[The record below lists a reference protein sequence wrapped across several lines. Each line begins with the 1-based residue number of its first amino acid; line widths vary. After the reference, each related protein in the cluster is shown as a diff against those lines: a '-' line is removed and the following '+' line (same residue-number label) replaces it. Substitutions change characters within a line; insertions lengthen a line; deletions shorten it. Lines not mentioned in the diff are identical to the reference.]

1 MEPDLLARMDRWLP
15 DLAAGL
21 AEVYDEP
28 GLVDRVVTLL
38 VKAHH
43 ARPAHLRARDAARVL
58 RPDWFQLP
66 QTVGY
71 AAYADR
77 FAGDLPG
84 VRAQVPYLA
93 ELGVTYLHLMPL
105 LKPRPGANDG
115 GYAVMDYRSVADGLG
130 TMDDLADLTRTLHA
144 HGISLT
150 LDLVLNHVAR
160 EHDWAARARAGEERY
175 QRYFHV
181 FADRTEPDRY
191 EATLPE
197 VFPAFAPG
205 NFSWDHDLQG
215 WVWTTFHS
223 WQWDLNWA
231 NPDVFCEFV
240 EIVLFLAN
248 QGVDCLRL
256 DAIAFLWKRLGTDC
270 QNQPQVHAITQSLR
284 AAARIAAPSLIFKAE
299 AIVGPAQVVE
309 YLGTG
314 RREGRVSDLAYHNSL
329 MVQIWSAL
337 ASRDCRLLVRAL
349 GQFPAKPTTTAWATY
364 LRCHDDIGWAID
376 DADAAAVG
384 WDGHAHRS
392 FLSDFYA
399 GQAPGSF
406 ALGEVFQENLATGD
420 RRISGTAASLAGL
433 ERAQASGDPAAV
445 DEAIARLLCAHAL
458 LFGFGGPP
466 LLYMG
471 DELGLLNDRTYT
483 EVSDH
488 ADDNRWLHRPA
499 MPWAVAAQ
507 RTDPT
512 SVPGRLFAGIG
523 HLVATRARLA
533 SMHAAVETT
542 VHETGNSSVLTAVR
556 RHAAGPMVQLYNMS
570 EHWQQVDAGAVTRQG
585 VGPDV
590 LDQLSQ
596 ARVDVGADT
605 LWLPPYAAWWLTAGQ
620 ARVSAGPAGP

>member
-15 DLAAGL
+15 DLTAGL
-21 AEVYDEP
+21 AEVYADP
-28 GLVDRVVTLL
+28 GLADRVVALL

-43 ARPAHLRARDAARVL
+43 ERPAHLRARDAARVL

-66 QTVGY
+66 TTVGY

-77 FAGDLPG
+77 FGGDLQG
-84 VRAQVPYLA
+84 VRARVPYLA
-93 ELGVTYLHLMPL
+93 ELGVSYLHLMPL

-115 GYAVMDYRSVADGLG
+115 GYAVMDYRAVADGLG
-130 TMDDLADLTRTLHA
+130 TMDDLAELARTLHE

-160 EHDWAARARAGEERY
+160 EHEWAARAVAGEARY
-175 QRYFHV
+175 RRYFHL
-181 FADRTEPDRY
+181 FEDRTEPDRY
-191 EATLPE
+191 EQTLPE

-205 NFSWDHDLQG
+205 NFSWDSG
-215 WVWTTFHS
+215 AGAWVWTTFNT
-223 WQWDLNWA
+223 WQWDLDWS

-240 EIVLFLAN
+240 EIILFLAN

-256 DAIAFLWKRLGTDC
+256 DAIAFLWKRLGTSC
-270 QNQPQVHAITQSLR
+270 QNQPEVHAITQALR

-337 ASRDCRLLVRAL
+337 ASRDCRLLVRSL
-349 GQFPAKPTTTAWATY
+349 RQFPAKPTTTAWATY

-376 DADAAAVG
+376 DTDAAAVG
-384 WDGHAHRS
+384 WDGHLHRA

-399 GQAPGSF
+399 GIHPGSF
-406 ALGEVFQENLATGD
+406 ASGEVFQENAATGD

-433 ERAQASGDPAAV
+433 ELALDRQDPQAV
-445 DEAIARLLCAHAL
+445 DESIARLLCAHAV

-471 DELGLLNDRTYT
+471 DEIGLRNDRTYVL
-483 EVSDH
+483 EPAH
-488 ADDNRWLHRPA
+488 ADDNRWMHRPA
-499 MPWAVAAQ
+499 MPWDVAA
-507 RTDPT
+507 RRSDPT
-512 SVPGRLFAGIG
+512 TVEGRIFAGIG
-523 HLVATRARLA
+523 HLVRTRSALA
-533 SMHAAVETT
+533 SLHAAVETS
-542 VHETGNSSVLTAVR
+542 VHETGNVSVLAAVR
-556 RHAAGPMVQLYNMS
+556 RHAAGTVVQLYNVS
-570 EHWQQVDAGAVTRQG
+570 ERAQTVDTATVTRHG
-585 VGPDV
+585 LAGSA
-590 LDQLSQ
+590 LDRISGSV
-596 ARVDVGADT
+596 VDLTTSGLT
-605 LWLPPYAAWWLTAGQ
+605 LAPYAAWWLTPE
-620 ARVSAGPAGP
+620 PAAAP

>member
-1 MEPDLLARMDRWLP
+1 MDPDLLARMDRWLP
-15 DLAAGL
+15 DLTAGL

-28 GLVDRVVTLL
+28 ALIDRVVTLL
-38 VKAHH
+38 VEAHDS
-43 ARPAHLRARDAARVL
+43 RPENLRARDRARVL

-66 QTVGY
+66 STVGY

-77 FAGDLPG
+77 FADDLQG
-84 VRAQVPYLA
+84 VRARVPYLV

-115 GYAVMDYRSVADGLG
+115 GYAVMDYRSVAEHLG
-130 TMDDLADLTRTLHA
+130 TMDDLAELAGTLHA
-144 HGISLT
+144 HGVTLT

-160 EHDWAARARAGEERY
+160 EHEWAARARAGQERY
-175 QRYFHV
+175 QHYFHL

-205 NFSWDHDLQG
+205 NFSWDEAADA
-215 WVWTTFHS
+215 WVWTTFNN
-223 WQWDLNWA
+223 WQWDLDWS

-270 QNQPQVHAITQSLR
+270 QNQPEVHAITQALR
-284 AAARIAAPSLIFKAE
+284 AAARIAAPALIFKAE

-329 MVQIWSAL
+329 MVQTWSAL
-337 ASRDCRLLVRAL
+337 ASRDCRLLVRSL
-349 GQFPAKPTTTAWATY
+349 RRFPAKPTTTAWATY

-399 GQAPGSF
+399 GLATGSF
-406 ALGEVFQENLATGD
+406 ARGEVFQANPATGD
-420 RRISGTAASLAGL
+420 RRISGSAASLAGL
-433 ERAQASGDPAAV
+433 EQALLAGTSDAV
-445 DEAIARLLCAHAL
+445 DEVIARLLCAHAL
-458 LFGFGGPP
+458 MFGFGGPP

-471 DELGLLNDRTYT
+471 DEIGLRNDRGYARNTT
-483 EVSDH
+483 H

-499 MPWAVAAQ
+499 MPWEVAD
-507 RTDPT
+507 RRSDPG
-512 SVPGRLFAGIG
+512 SVEGRLFSGIQ
-523 HLVATRARLA
+523 HLAATRSRLA
-533 SMHAAVETT
+533 ALHAAVETT
-542 VHETGNSSVLTAVR
+542 VHETGNAAVLAAAR
-556 RHAAGPMVQLYNMS
+556 RHSAGTLVQLYNVS
-570 EHWQQVDAGAVTRQG
+570 EHAQQVDSAAVTRHGIGPG
-585 VGPDV
+585 VVDELTGTAIDLGGPSV
-590 LDQLSQ
+590 TV
-596 ARVDVGADT
+596 A
-605 LWLPPYAAWWLTAGQ
+605 PYAAWWLCAAQ
-620 ARVSAGPAGP
+620 

>member
-15 DLAAGL
+15 DLTAGL
-21 AEVYDEP
+21 AEVYDDP
-28 GLVDRVVTLL
+28 GLPDRVVALL
-38 VKAHH
+38 VKAH
-43 ARPAHLRARDAARVL
+43 AERPGRLRARDAARVL

-66 QTVGY
+66 STIGY

-77 FAGDLPG
+77 FGTDLPG
-84 VRAQVPYLA
+84 VRARVPYLA

-115 GYAVMDYRSVADGLG
+115 GYAVMDYRRVADELG
-130 TMDDLADLTRTLHA
+130 TMDDLSDLACTLHE

-160 EHDWAARARAGEERY
+160 EHEWAARARAGQERFR
-175 QRYFHV
+175 RYFRF

-191 EATLPE
+191 ERDLPE

-205 NFSWDHDLQG
+205 NFTWDDQAAA
-215 WVWTTFHS
+215 WVWTTFNA
-223 WQWDLNWA
+223 WQWDLDWS

-256 DAIAFLWKRLGTDC
+256 DAIAFLWKRLGTNC
-270 QNQPQVHAITQSLR
+270 QNQPEVHAITQALR
-284 AAARIAAPSLIFKAE
+284 AAARIAAPSMIFKAE
-299 AIVGPAQVVE
+299 AIVGPVQVVE

-314 RREGRVSDLAYHNSL
+314 RREGRVCDLAYHNTL

-337 ASRDCRLLVRAL
+337 ASRDCRLLVRSL
-349 GQFPAKPTTTAWATY
+349 QGFPAKPTTTAWATY

-384 WDGHAHRS
+384 WDGRLHRA

-399 GQAPGSF
+399 GLTDGSF
-406 ALGEVFQENLATGD
+406 ASGEVFQDNPATGD

-433 ERAQASGDPAAV
+433 ERALGGPDPAAV
-445 DEAIARLLCAHAL
+445 DEAISRLLCAHAL

-471 DELGLLNDRTYT
+471 DEIGLCNDRAFA
-483 EVSDH
+483 DDAQH

-499 MPWAVAAQ
+499 MPWDLAERRA
-507 RTDPT
+507 DPA
-512 SVPGRLFAGIG
+512 SVQGRLFAGIR
-523 HLVATRARLA
+523 HLAATRAGLPA
-533 SMHAAVETT
+533 LHAAVESS
-542 VHETGNSSVLTAVR
+542 VHETGNPSVLVTVR
-556 RHAAGPMVQLYNMS
+556 RHAAGTVVQVFNVS
-570 EHWQQVDAGAVTRQG
+570 EHQQSVHCSALTRHDS
-585 VGPDV
+585 VGPWASAIDR
-590 LDQLSQ
+590 LSG
-596 ARVDVGADT
+596 RTVDLTASTVI
-605 LWLPPYAAWWLTAGQ
+605 LPAYAAWWLTKA
-620 ARVSAGPAGP
+620 